1 MWTFSF
7 GVVLATRADIADF
20 DENSDDGI
28 RHRAVHYGTA
38 ANDQTAPSTPKQVTL
53 DRHRG
58 YWLFEI
64 TIRLTEA
71 QLPAYCEHGH
81 LWREPEPRE

>member
-20 DENSDDGI
+20 DENSDDWI
-28 RHRAVHYGTA
+28 RIGRCTTA
-38 ANDQTAPSTPKQVTL
+38 RRRNDQTAPSTPKQVTL